1 LDSTPGASTR
11 SDKRIAVQVIPVVDG
26 VWCFRRP
33 SYFACSYLISVEG
46 GGAVAVD
53 VGMDSDAADFLEG
66 LEMAGVARMGCRP
79 SS

>member
-1 LDSTPGASTR
+1 M
-11 SDKRIAVQVIPVVDG
+11 
-26 VWCFRRP
+26 WCFRRP